1 MARVGVPP
9 VLITSLGAAANA
21 ATGSRGA
28 AAASG
33 PAAGSGA
40 VATGDSLGESLRRYC
55 EGELGMVLLTPQP
68 RPQLSAASAAAA
80 AAAAP
85 GQASDAAGTA
95 VYVATL
101 DGTGELVAAIADMKT
116 FDALTP
122 DAVMKWLSAP
132 ADVAA
137 PGAAG
142 GVSLPAL
149 LPGCPLVVVDANV
162 PVDTLAAVARA
173 AATATP
179 LPVPLVYETTSIA
192 KCTRVVGQD
201 YAAEASA
208 GATDAQAAAGGSAG
222 ASSLHLVTAIK
233 PNAYEV
239 VALATAIRARMGLPS
254 QSLEEQEEEEE
265 ENDEAEAEEEKRK
278 QSKRASG
285 GKKQPRGKTT
295 AGEEDEPLLALH
307 QRVSFDSGSSTVT
320 SATGSKATPDA
331 NPWADVASALGA
343 TATADTG
350 IPSGVA
356 PSVRLKEGPLREVPV
371 DSADSGAE
379 ADDADEAVAAAGEG
393 GGASGLHYGLVTAA
407 QTVLAAMIRPSGMAT
422 PLSPAAAALVA
433 SGAGAR
439 DIVSPPT
446 ASSAAAGSSAA
457 GVAAAASGA
466 SGARD
471 PAFPG
476 GLVEGRKHVLV
487 SLGKTGVF
495 WVSAPPAVSDEDADL
510 LLVLP
515 FFAAAQDPI
524 LKFDFTLCP
533 APEATMVKC
542 TGAGDTFV
550 GTVAA
555 SIARGLPMGRAIRLG
570 LAASKI
576 AVESPAGQS
585 TIPARLSRA
594 AVEAVAEADVA
605 PIDEEYAD

>member
-1 MARVGVPP
+1 VAEAMARVGLPP
-9 VLITSLGAAANA
+9 VLVTSLGAAANA
-21 ATGSRGA
+21 ATASRGA
-28 AAASG
+28 ATAAAAAAT
-33 PAAGSGA
+33 AAGVIA
-40 VATGDSLGESLRRYC
+40 VASGDSLGESLRRYC
-55 EGELGMVLLTPQP
+55 EGELGMVVLT
-68 RPQLSAASAAAA
+68 PQLSAASAAAA
-80 AAAAP
+80 AASAAAAAAAP
-85 GQASDAAGTA
+85 GQSADAAGTA

-122 DAVMKWLSAP
+122 DAVMKRLAAP

-137 PGAAG
+137 PPSGGAL
-142 GVSLPAL
+142 LPAL

-179 LPVPLVYETTSIA
+179 SPVPLVYETTSIA

-201 YAAEASA
+201 YA
-208 GATDAQAAAGGSAG
+208 TDAHATANDGHAAGSGG

-254 QSLEEQEEEEE
+254 QSLEQEEGE
-265 ENDEAEAEEEKRK
+265 DAEAEQQKQK
-278 QSKRASG
+278 QSKRGGG
-285 GKKQPRGKTT
+285 GKEQQQRGQITT
-295 AGEEDEPLLALH
+295 GGDEESLLALH
-307 QRVSFDSGSSTVT
+307 QRVSFDSGSNTTTTGAGT
-320 SATGSKATPDA
+320 SSKTAPDA

-343 TATADTG
+343 TAATIDTG
-350 IPSGVA
+350 IRSGVA

-371 DSADSGAE
+371 ENSGADADDGEDE
-379 ADDADEAVAAAGEG
+379 ADDEG
-393 GGASGLHYGLVTAA
+393 TGASGLHYGLVTAA

-439 DIVSPPT
+439 DIVTPPKA
-446 ASSAAAGSSAA
+446 ASASAGSTAAG
-457 GVAAAASGA
+457 G
-466 SGARD
+466 GARD

-495 WVSAPPAVSDEDADL
+495 WVSAPPAASDEDADR

-515 FFAAAQDPI
+515 FFAAAQDPA

-594 AVEAVAEADVA
+594 TVESVAEADVA
-605 PIDEEYAD
+605 LIDEEYAD